1 MTEITFRDDVTV
13 ELYKTDASDLDVARA
28 AWVSSKG
35 DEAKEAESGR
45 LEGLINYLTKAR
57 HGSCFEHNSFT
68 FAIDAPIFV
77 VREFMRHRA
86 GWSYNEFSG
95 RYSEMKP
102 VFYVPAKGRKLLQE
116 GKPGHPTFSVGTDD
130 QWIQSVSSIRR
141 VSETAWNAYLDMLNL
156 RVAREVARTV
166 LPVNIFSSFF
176 ATCNA
181 RSLMHFLSLRT
192 ENETATF
199 PSHPQHE
206 IQLVADKM
214 EALFKEAMPLT
225 WKAWNGN
232 GRVAP

>member
-1 MTEITFRDDVTV
+1 MTDLEFRTDVTV
-13 ELYKTDASDLDVARA
+13 QLYKTDASDLDVARA

-35 DEAKEAESGR
+35 DDAKEAESGR

-102 VFYVPAKGRKLLQE
+102 VFYAPGQDRLMVQE
-116 GKPGHPTFSVGTDD
+116 GKPGHPTFTKGTDTQFYEATEVICQTAGFAWQAYED
-130 QWIQSVSSIRR
+130 MI
-141 VSETAWNAYLDMLNL
+141 SEGIAK
-156 RVAREVARTV
+156 EVARMC

-192 ENETATF
+192 ENETAVF
-199 PSHPQHE
+199 PSHPQYE

-214 EALFKEAMPLT
+214 EAIFKQAMPLT
-225 WKAWNGN
+225 WAAWDKN